1 MTAWAPDCARG
12 SRDDRAGRR
21 PGPVD
26 SRGSPSNSRRTLIY
40 QLWATVWY
48 FDTRGQGSMS
58 DGRRTMSVELA
69 ETSEGIT
76 PSNADL
82 AYQLIRERLVMLDI
96 RPSEPINDEGL
107 ARQLGFGRTP
117 VREALKR
124 LERDRLVIA
133 YPRRG
138 TFATTVD
145 ITDLAH
151 IQEIRRQL
159 EPVVA
164 ARAASTAPLETRV
177 KLAELADEIVK
188 LDPNDDPRTLLRLD
202 VRVHTAIYKASGNPY
217 LEDVLV
223 CQDAHATRIWCLF
236 LDRLSSVAE
245 HVVEHV
251 GLLRAIIDGDAELA
265 AKLASEHVVGFEQAV
280 RAVL

>member
-1 MTAWAPDCARG
+1 
-12 SRDDRAGRR
+12 
-21 PGPVD
+21 
-26 SRGSPSNSRRTLIY
+26 
-40 QLWATVWY
+40 
-48 FDTRGQGSMS
+48 
-58 DGRRTMSVELA
+58 MSVELA
-69 ETSEGIT
+69 ETGERRH

-82 AYQLIRERLVMLDI
+82 AYQIIRERLIMLDI

-151 IQEIRRQL
+151 IQEIRKQL
-159 EPVVA
+159 EPLVA
-164 ARAASTAPLETRV
+164 ARAAPHRAAGNPGQAVR
-177 KLAELADEIVK
+177 ARRRDRP
-188 LDPNDDPRTLLRLD
+188 LDPADDPRTLLRLD
-202 VRVHTAIYKASGNPY
+202 VRVHTAIYQASGNPY

-236 LDRLSSVAE
+236 LDRLSNVAE
-245 HVVEHV
+245 HIVEHV
-251 GLLRAIIDGDAELA
+251 ALLRASSTATPTWRPSWLPNTSSDSNRRCARSSRSRPADPRRAGRRGRSRDA
-265 AKLASEHVVGFEQAV
+265 KKRCGVWCPPSNSP
-280 RAVL
+280 RC